1 MSCVWLVVLV
11 LAAAAA
17 VAVEGC
23 EVVRVEMCRGLGY
36 NMTGM
41 PNLAGHELQA
51 DADFTLQTFAPLVQY
66 GCSARLHL
74 LLCAVYVPMCTD
86 KVAAPIGPCRPLCE
100 SVRARCLP
108 VLQGFGFPWPA
119 ALDCARFPPDNDHR
133 HMCMQGPPE
142 PGAAAIPPAAGPRP
156 LPPPPP
162 PSPPFHRPCN
172 ASDAPAP
179 LFTAD
184 QQHTASSWLALCALL
199 ATACPLLGLLAH
211 LAAPA
216 PSPPPPALLLHLAV
230 CYAGA
235 GLGWSARLLIG
246 PASASASAAAFCHNR
261 LLAHDLPAGHGC
273 VLVFLLLYYF
283 NNAAS
288 VWWVMTVLCWFLQT
302 GLGWT
307 PARIHNYST
316 FFHITAW
323 VLPAVKT
330 VLIVF
335 MRRIDADE
343 LTGTCYVGNQDSTSL
358 IGFVV
363 VPQLACLMLVGSM
376 LILGFLTSIGH
387 SSRKGGCGGGSAVLA
402 LLYVACNGCVVAT
415 YFYELWNRHDWM
427 LDLPPSP
434 QSPRANLCIFLFR
447 MSMPAVLG
455 VVVGLC
461 VCFSKSQ
468 WWNGIFWS
476 MDSKQK
482 QPVPTIPQDTI
493 QYFPPPKRM
502 HKTRNHRKHNGETL
516 V

>member
-1 MSCVWLVVLV
+1 MWRHIALLLVGAALV
-11 LAAAAA
+11 T
-17 VAVEGC
+17 EGC

-86 KVAAPIGPCRPLCE
+86 KVASPIGPCRPLCE
-100 SVRARCLP
+100 SVRSRCLP

-119 ALDCARFPPDNDHR
+119 ALDCARFPADNDHR

-142 PGAAAIPPAAGPRP
+142 ASAAAIPPAGPRPGPLP
-156 LPPPPP
+156 LPPPFPRP
-162 PSPPFHRPCN
+162 RSPCSSN
-172 ASDAPAP
+172 ASEV
-179 LFTAD
+179 LFSPQ
-184 QQHTASSWLALCALL
+184 QQHMANAWLTLCALL
-199 ATACPLLGLLAH
+199 ATVCPLLGLFAR

-216 PSPPPPALLLHLAV
+216 PAPTAPQPPPALLLHLAV

-235 GLGWSARLLIG
+235 GLGWSARLLMG
-246 PASASASAAAFCHNR
+246 PASASAAFCHHR

-307 PARIHNYST
+307 PARIQNYTT

-323 VLPAVKT
+323 VLPAVNT

-358 IGFVV
+358 IAFVL
-363 VPQLACLMLVGSM
+363 VPQLACLLLVGSM

-387 SSRKGGCGGGSAVLA
+387 SRKGGRGSAVLA
-402 LLYVACNGCVVAT
+402 LLFLAANSCVVAT
-415 YFYELWNRHDWM
+415 YFYELWNRDDWIM
-427 LDLPPSP
+427 DGPPTGK
-434 QSPRANLCIFLFR
+434 PRRAKLWVPLVR
-447 MSMPAVLG
+447 LSLPAVLA

-461 VCFSKSQ
+461 VCFSRSQ
-468 WWNGIFWS
+468 SWFWS
-476 MDSKQK
+476 MDAKQK
-482 QPVPTIPQDTI
+482 PTIPQDI
-493 QYFPPPKRM
+493 HYFPPPKQRL
-502 HKTRNHRKHNGETL
+502 HKTRSHRKHNGETL